1 MKKANKLLKCGLF
14 LFLLGIFSCSND
26 DTPIDTKPVA
36 AFSVNETE
44 VIDGNA
50 SVFTDLSFDQNGS
63 ISSWNWN
70 FGDGNS
76 STEQSPVHTYDIGE
90 YTVVLTVTDNTG
102 NANSNEFSKMIRVVE
117 PSTATTE
124 PTKVWVFNLPA
135 NLESA
140 SPAVGDDGTVYIA
153 CSAKNGTHN
162 MFAIDSGGSLKWSY
176 ATGDINRSTVAID
189 DNGSVYVGSY
199 DDYLYSF
206 NPDGTLRFQFDTGS
220 NQRYNGATFASDGTV
235 YIGSQS
241 DALFA
246 INPDGTEKWNFTAGG
261 DFNATPAIA
270 ADGTLYVGNTDDFFY
285 AINPDG
291 TEKWKSEF
299 GSWTACATA
308 IGEDGTV
315 YFSGEGNNL
324 DPTSGGVLI
333 AYDPNDGTEKW
344 RVGRTDKVSRGGP
357 VIAPD
362 GTVYLAGE
370 DSKLIAYN
378 SADGSIKW
386 SYDLLGESL
395 VTPAIDNDGNIYVGD
410 ESGFFHVIDPDGN
423 KKWKEIQLGSRV
435 WSSATIGSDGIIYIA
450 ADQSD
455 GTGKLYALTTN
466 ASGPASSGW
475 PMRAKNAKHQG
486 R

>member
-1 MKKANKLLKCGLF
+1 
-14 LFLLGIFSCSND
+14 
-26 DTPIDTKPVA
+26 
-36 AFSVNETE
+36 
-44 VIDGNA
+44 
-50 SVFTDLSFDQNGS
+50 VFAQ
-63 ISSWNWN
+63 
-70 FGDGNS
+70 
-76 STEQSPVHTYDIGE
+76 
-90 YTVVLTVTDNTG
+90 
-102 NANSNEFSKMIRVVE
+102 
-117 PSTATTE
+117 
-124 PTKVWVFNLPA
+124 
-135 NLESA
+135 
-140 SPAVGDDGTVYIA
+140 DGTI
-153 CSAKNGTHN
+153 
-162 MFAIDSGGSLKWSY
+162 
-176 ATGDINRSTVAID
+176 
-189 DNGSVYVGSY
+189 
-199 DDYLYSF
+199 
-206 NPDGTLRFQFDTGS
+206 
-220 NQRYNGATFASDGTV
+220 

-246 INPDGTEKWNFTAGG
+246 VNPDGTEKWNFPAGG
-261 DFNATPAIA
+261 DFNATPAISS
-270 ADGTLYVGNTDDFFY
+270 DGTLYIGNTDDFFY

-362 GTVYLAGE
+362 GTLYLAGQ
-370 DSKLIAYN
+370 DGKLIAYN
-378 SADGSIKW
+378 STDGSIKW

-435 WSSATIGSDGIIYIA
+435 WSSAAIGSDGIIYVA
-450 ADQSD
+450 ADQAD
-455 GTGKLYALTTN
+455 GTGKLYALKTN
-466 ASGPASSGW
+466 ATGLASGGW
-475 PMRAKNAKHQG
+475 PMRSKDAKHTG

>member
-1 MKKANKLLKCGLF
+1 MKQINKLLKYGIFLF
-14 LFLLGIFSCSND
+14 LFGIVSCENEDSVL
-26 DTPIDTKPVA
+26 DTKPVA

-44 VIDGNA
+44 VIEGNA

-63 ISSWNWN
+63 ISSWSWN
-70 FGDGNS
+70 FGDGTTS
-76 STEQSPVHTYDIGE
+76 SEQSPVHTYEKGAF
-90 YTVVLTVTDNTG
+90 TVVLTVTDNSG
-102 NANSNEFSKMIRVVE
+102 NINVNEFSKTINVVE

-135 NLESA
+135 KFESA
-140 SPAVGDDGTVYIA
+140 SPAVGDDGTVYMA
-153 CSAKNGTHN
+153 CSAKNGLDN
-162 MFAIDSGGSLKWSY
+162 MFAINSGGSLKWSY
-176 ATGDINRSTVAID
+176 AAGDINRSTVSID
-189 DNGSVYVGSY
+189 DNGNVYFGSY
-199 DDYLYSF
+199 DDNLYAFS
-206 NPDGTLRFQFDTGS
+206 PDGTLRFQFDTGS
-220 NQRYNGATFASDGTV
+220 NPRYNGAVFASDGTI

-246 INPDGTEKWNFTAGG
+246 LNPDGTEKWNFGAGG

-270 ADGTLYVGNTDDFFY
+270 SDGTLFVGNTDDFFY

-291 TEKWKSEF
+291 TEKWKSEY

-344 RVGRTDKVSRGGP
+344 RVGRTNKVSRGGP

-362 GTVYLAGE
+362 GTLYLAGQ
-370 DSKLIAYN
+370 DGKLLAYN
-378 SADGSIKW
+378 SADGTIKW

-423 KKWKEIQLGSRV
+423 KKWKEMQLGSRV
-435 WSSATIGSDGIIYIA
+435 WSSAAIGSDGTIYVA

-455 GTGKLYALTTN
+455 GTGKLFALKTN

-475 PMRAKNAKHQG
+475 PMRSKNAKHQG